1 MLRELVRGGADVD
14 LPSHN
19 RLSPLHVA
27 RDATTVELLLAAG
40 ADPSRRDQFGRSP
53 YAYHAQLRLSGKP
66 HGLAGFPPELAA
78 RAAKVSRAESTS
90 RLHRGLPAVE
100 GAAAEDIVE
109 ADSEAEAEGRGG
121 GAGGELPGVH
131 DDLVVQL
138 TSAEQRERD
147 AQTAADATAD
157 AVQQAA
163 DMYARG
169 CGHAYFGKMREA
181 SRDWLS

>member
-14 LPSHN
+14 LPSHD

-78 RAAKVSRAESTS
+78 RGAAKVSRAESTS

-100 GAAAEDIVE
+100 GAT
-109 ADSEAEAEGRGG
+109 ADGTEVDSEAEGRGG
-121 GAGGELPGVH
+121 GAGGELTGVH

-147 AQTAADATAD
+147 AQTAVDATAD